1 MLRIKYIKEFKSLT
15 KLAVPIIIGQLGV
28 ILMGVLDNI
37 MIGQLID
44 KNALAAAS
52 IGNALSFLI
61 GSLAFGGIPVIAPLF
76 AQRKGKEKIL
86 TLQIS
91 LEAVLILSIVLTF
104 CSFFVYLFFG
114 IFDQPEY
121 LEKSAKSFFLLITFS
136 NIPLFIFLVFK
147 QWLDSANKAAIS
159 MWITFVGLAFNVV
172 FNYFLITGIGTFEGL
187 ALNGAGIATILT
199 RCIMLVLIFY
209 CIPLKIREEIIGGLF
224 VNIRLHS
231 ERIVFQLKTILYSGV
246 QVFFEIGAFAFAVI
260 MMGWISSTALA
271 AHQIAVNIA
280 AIMYMMATGVAY
292 AAGIRVGNS
301 LVKTN
306 FEDTKIAGSVALFL
320 VFVMMLL
327 SASFIFIS
335 KSFLVALYIDN
346 IEVQDFAI
354 SLLVIAAFF
363 QVSDGIQAV
372 ALGCLRG
379 LTDVKVPAL
388 LTFLA
393 YWVISLPVGY
403 LLAFKLG
410 LQAQGVWY
418 GLLIGLSIAAILLVV
433 RFYSLVAKKEKNYIV

>member
-1 MLRIKYIKEFKSLT
+1 MLRIKYIKEFKSLS

-28 ILMGVLDNI
+28 ILMGVLDNV

-76 AQRKGKEKIL
+76 AQRNGKEKLL

-91 LEAVLILSIVLTF
+91 LEAVVILSLILTFLSILVFLI
-104 CSFFVYLFFG
+104 FG
-114 IFDQPEY
+114 VFQQPEY
-121 LEKSAKSFFLLITFS
+121 LEKSAKSYFLLITIS

-147 QWLDSANKAAIS
+147 QWLDSANKAEIS
-159 MWITFVGLAFNVV
+159 MWVTFAGLAANAVL
-172 FNYFLITGIGTFEGL
+172 NYFFIEGIGSFKGMD
-187 ALNGAGIATILT
+187 LNGAGIATILT
-199 RCIMLVLIFY
+199 RCLMLVLIFY
-209 CIPLKIREEIIGGLF
+209 FIPLKVRQEVMIGLF
-224 VNIRLHS
+224 ANIRQHT
-231 ERIVFQLKTILYSGV
+231 ERIIFQLKTILYSGV

-260 MMGWISSTALA
+260 MMGWMSSTALA

-301 LVKTN
+301 LLKAN
-306 FEDTKIAGSVALFL
+306 FDDTRIAGTVALLL

-327 SASFIFIS
+327 SASFIFLS
-335 KSFLVALYIDN
+335 KSFLVALYIDD
-346 IEVQDFAI
+346 IEVQNFAV

-379 LTDVKVPAL
+379 LTDVKVPAV
-388 LTFLA
+388 LTFVA
-393 YWVISLPVGY
+393 YWLISLPVGY
-403 LLAFKLG
+403 FLAFKMD
-410 LQAQGVWY
+410 LQAEGVWY
-418 GLLIGLSIAAILLVV
+418 GLLIGLSIAAILLVN
-433 RFYSLVAKKEKNYIV
+433 RFYTLLSKREKLT